1 MRRHAARALESKIK
15 TNSIS
20 SKNALPPNTTE
31 AQTVSVAASLPIAPT
46 FSVSNKIN
54 HTFQEKLQELLN
66 FNIQTHNEAIS
77 KYVRELQGKI
87 ELEECPTYSTNITTT
102 NITYPIE
109 ENIDGVNKLSNLVQ
123 DLVVNHP
130 SPFRQFSEFCNNF
143 YNLGLNR
150 ENVQQA
156 QILAKTARSLELD
169 PIKLELWLTGV
180 FSQKRQAI
188 DYTNSN
194 DTRQNNDSFNKVPI
208 IEDQCPKNIDA
219 IVFPKLIQYKLD
231 PQAKSL
237 EKLLSEMIFTTDT
250 KDIEDNSRS
259 NNDQSRISELQ
270 IKHQKIVE
278 YYKEWGNKGA
288 KEIRDWAEDKK
299 NNLNDEDICE
309 AIAVMDRANELVT
322 GGYRLRDTQILAVL
336 SFLSTEENKG
346 KLCQIQT
353 GEGKTTI
360 VSLLAVIKR
369 LQGEK
374 VDIITSNNVLA
385 AEGVAAREDF
395 YSLFGFSVATNN
407 PDNNHGNNEDT
418 DNGSSKKD
426 QEGSRVCYRADI
438 VYGSISN
445 FQFDYLKDSFL
456 GYGTLVGREFGTV
469 VLDEVDSMLVDNG
482 RHIAKLANPFP
493 GMESL
498 RCVYIKIWQE
508 LHKAEQELASVPIT
522 NKIEIIKARIKAA
535 NPTDT
540 DLIPQYLK
548 AYAEKQL
555 DKWIDNALYAKYA
568 CHENQQ
574 YIIKSKNGEGIITPV
589 DYMNTGVNLNNTVWP
604 YGLHQFLQ
612 LKHNLHL
619 TTETL
624 TNSHVSNMHY
634 IKKYGSKIFGMTGTL
649 GSNAE
654 ESLLSEI
661 YNVDHTEIP
670 TYKEKKFTELTG
682 IIIKDSNWLDSIIL
696 GILEQINLS
705 RAVLVICETI
715 QDVKI
720 IKQSLELFKSLDKNA
735 INTIKTYVDEDD
747 AKITKDRVSSRD
759 VIIATN
765 IAGRGTDLE
774 TVEELSQYGGLHV
787 YVSFLPSN
795 QRVEDQAF
803 GRTARQGST
812 GSGQLIIRESEI
824 RSLGITKPLE
834 DIKIHEVKE
843 FRNEVEKL
851 RVQNILDKVVELDL
865 QDELFHCFS
874 NLYQELREKNKHIEG
889 FHFVLEDLKEY
900 WAFWLEGQELK
911 ADNLPKLETITQEK
925 KLKQK
930 SEQHSPLKAIAEQI
944 FVKFIE
950 EAKIL
955 IEGQKVYQDGIE
967 TNGRAEAE
975 RIIHNPYHS
984 IKQAEYLV
992 QKNNLRN
999 NKLSK
1004 AEDALKQAIFLSGST
1019 EILPSADIILFEV
1032 EIERSWHLIRKFTS
1046 IFTAISQGT
1055 FIIKE
1060 PKSSIH
1066 PVNYKDIAR
1075 ECLERAKKPLEKE
1088 INYLREFFK
1097 INNDFNLILLPE
1109 SSKDSNQDMLNHTSL
1124 KASIIYRATD
1134 IDYFHLKSKEYD
1146 QEVVHKI
1153 HGIIELAELL
1163 NKYQNDINNKPIC
1176 IRYYNKNNN
1185 DQNINNQ
1192 NTEDIDDIITI
1203 YILKD
1208 NDHISIL
1215 YDDPLGDKIP
1225 YDIIWYL
1232 TKYCHNQQK
1241 QIDQVDQMEQLAK
1254 MLFLEQEGVIIP
1266 MAREVIKEETTHS
1279 GNKKSYQEELLQRN
1293 LLLKHLYSKLV
1304 CLKIQQDNIDEL
1316 IKKLSSA
1323 TGDLIIKSRSSES
1336 KYFQKIDS
1344 NKEVIT
1350 SVEIVELEHIGL
1362 GNIYGLN
1369 TVQEL
1374 TNETIEN
1381 ITKQVCNGLSLLKTA
1396 EEFPFLSLIMKQVGY
1411 ILIAEGIYD
1420 LTSELINH
1428 RESSLSCN
1436 QLFYLNGRI
1445 INEAISLIAEEPVTF
1460 IEKIMQYTIKSY
1472 QELIVQESLPSVIS
1486 LYEELHNQQIAIMQE
1501 FLDKVKFD
1509 QTEIEQEYTNLKD
1522 EKDSELVPYTAYQT
1536 QDLEQ
1541 MQGQE
1546 REQAQDVGL
1555 IGCD

>member
-1 MRRHAARALESKIK
+1 MRRHAARILESKIK

-46 FSVSNKIN
+46 LSVSNKIN

-66 FNIQTHNEAIS
+66 FNIQAHNEAIS

-87 ELEECPTYSTNITTT
+87 GLEEEPTRSTDTITT
-102 NITYPIE
+102 NITYLIE
-109 ENIDGVNKLSNLVQ
+109 GNIDRVNKLANLIQ
-123 DLVVNHP
+123 DLIVNYP
-130 SPFRQFSEFCNNF
+130 DLFRQFSKFCNNF
-143 YNLGLNR
+143 YDLGLNR
-150 ENVQQA
+150 ENVQRT

-180 FSQKRQAI
+180 ASQKRQAI
-188 DYTNSN
+188 DYANSN
-194 DTRQNNDSFNKVPI
+194 DTRHNNDSFNKVPI
-208 IEDQCPKNIDA
+208 IEDPCPKNIDA
-219 IVFPKLIQYKLD
+219 IVFSKLIQYKSD

-250 KDIEDNSRS
+250 KDIEDNSES
-259 NNDQSRISELQ
+259 NNYQSRISELQ
-270 IKHQKIVE
+270 IKYQKIVE
-278 YYKEWGNKGA
+278 YYKGWANKGA
-288 KEIRDWAEDKK
+288 KEIHDWAKGKK

-336 SFLSTEENKG
+336 SFLSIEENKG

-426 QEGSRVCYRADI
+426 QEEPKICYRADI

-456 GYGTLVGREFGTV
+456 GYGTLAGREFGTV
-469 VLDEVDSMLVDNG
+469 ILDEVDSMLVDNG

-498 RCVYIKIWQE
+498 RYVYIKIWHE
-508 LHKAEQELASVPIT
+508 LHKAEQKLASFPIT
-522 NKIEIIKARIKAA
+522 KKIEIIKARIKAA

-540 DLIPQYLK
+540 DLIPKYLK

-654 ESLLSEI
+654 KSLLSKI

-670 TYKEKKFTELTG
+670 TYKEKKFTELAG

-759 VIIATN
+759 IIIATN

-774 TVEELSQYGGLHV
+774 TVEELNQYGGLHV
-787 YVSFLPSN
+787 CVTFLPSN

-803 GRTARQGST
+803 GRTARQGNT

-824 RSLGITKPLE
+824 RSLGIIKPLE

-843 FRNEVEKL
+843 FRNEAEKL

-900 WAFWLEGQELK
+900 WAFWLERQELK
-911 ADNLPKLETITQEK
+911 TDNLPKLEIIEQK
-925 KLKQK
+925 KNLTQK
-930 SEQHSPLKAIAEQI
+930 SEQHSPIKASAEQV
-944 FVKFIE
+944 FAKFTE

-955 IEGQKVYQDGIE
+955 IEGQKAYQDGIE
-967 TNGRAEAE
+967 TNDNVVK

-984 IKQAEYLV
+984 IKQAEYFV

-1019 EILPSADIILFEV
+1019 EILPSAYITLFEL

-1046 IFTAISQGT
+1046 IFTAISNGT

-1060 PKSSIH
+1060 PESST
-1066 PVNYKDIAR
+1066 PNANYQDIAKQY
-1075 ECLERAKKPLEKE
+1075 LEKAKKPLEKE

-1124 KASIIYRATD
+1124 KASIVYRATD
-1134 IDYFHLKSKEYD
+1134 TDYFHLKSKEYD
-1146 QEVVHKI
+1146 QEVVHKV

-1163 NKYQNDINNKPIC
+1163 NKYQDDINNKPIC
-1176 IRYYNKNNN
+1176 IHYCNKNNN
-1185 DQNINNQ
+1185 DQNAEGINNV
-1192 NTEDIDDIITI
+1192 ITI

-1215 YDDPLGDKIP
+1215 YDDPLGNKMP
-1225 YDIIWYL
+1225 YDIIWLL
-1232 TKYCHNQQK
+1232 TKYCHNQRK
-1241 QIDQVDQMEQLAK
+1241 QIDPVDQMEQLAK
-1254 MLFLEQEGVIIP
+1254 MFFLEQEGVIVP
-1266 MAREVIKEETTHS
+1266 MAREAIKEETIHS
-1279 GNKKSYQEELLQRN
+1279 GNEKSYQEELLQRN

-1316 IKKLSSA
+1316 IKKLSSV
-1323 TGDLIIKSRSSES
+1323 TGDLIINSRNSES
-1336 KYFQKIDS
+1336 KYFQKIAS

-1350 SVEIVELEHIGL
+1350 SVEIAELEHIGL

-1374 TNETIEN
+1374 THGTTEN
-1381 ITKQVCNGLSLLKTA
+1381 ITRQVCNGLSLLKTA
-1396 EEFPFLSLIMKQVGY
+1396 EEFPFLSLIMKQVSY
-1411 ILIAEGIYD
+1411 ILIAEGISN

-1428 RESSLSCN
+1428 KEESLSCN

-1486 LYEELHNQQIAIMQE
+1486 LYEELHNQQIAIIQE
-1501 FLDKVKFD
+1501 FLDKVNFD
-1509 QTEIEQEYTNLKD
+1509 QTKTEQEYTNLKD
-1522 EKDSELVPYTAYQT
+1522 EKDSEVVPYDAYQT

-1541 MQGQE
+1541 MQGQ
-1546 REQAQDVGL
+1546 DVGL